1 MRNTL
6 KIFFF
11 ILALFLSFV
20 ISILFWKNIS
30 LSYANPG
37 GVIGFYSDN
46 SLSHY
51 NNLIHFIVFTGF
63 PILTFFILFKR
74 FFYKEVIITNILFSK
89 KIDLYKRNN
98 TLNPILVIAF
108 LIITINYFSLN
119 LVSNTVDYFHEGIT
133 LSAAFN
139 YHMTGL
145 FWEGSYL
152 SNSLFSDILAA
163 IIPWKIFDTVSIGS
177 YRVFHFFLKYITEIF
192 LVFFIYKLSFVFDFK
207 KNTQNVFFIAMTL
220 ISLKLNRDLTEIF
233 YPFRYRD
240 IPIFIL
246 LFLSIDFIKFEK
258 HKLLTPFLLG
268 FFCSISVLWS
278 VDRGIYYF
286 TGLIVLI
293 SLALIKKRFQ
303 AINLIMLGVF
313 SSFFLM
319 FLYFGQNEFQSF
331 IYNSVNVLKDF
342 DLFAGSKYPTIF
354 ESVGK
359 HAGRGTTN
367 LMIIILNG
375 FLVSFLFINQKI
387 KLTDNSRLFLLFF
400 FIVSCVVYRSALGV
414 TDGYHMKQSI
424 FFNKIFLISN
434 LLFLCFHNNFLDTI
448 KKLKFFAYIIL
459 TLIISKN
466 LIDINFSNILTFKE
480 RNLSLV
486 KKDDDNFLDQR
497 YINLRN
503 FILKNYDLKCVQ
515 LFSHDIIKPYLL
527 KKKYCT
533 KFNFLFVVSSNNV
546 QNKMINELKENKPN
560 IIFFNK
566 KYNFIYLKPVEKRF
580 QKIADFINRNYIIDK
595 QIDSW
600 IVYKKSK

>member
-1 MRNTL
+1 
-6 KIFFF
+6 
-11 ILALFLSFV
+11 
-20 ISILFWKNIS
+20 
-30 LSYANPG
+30 
-37 GVIGFYSDN
+37 
-46 SLSHY
+46 
-51 NNLIHFIVFTGF
+51 
-63 PILTFFILFKR
+63 
-74 FFYKEVIITNILFSK
+74 
-89 KIDLYKRNN
+89 
-98 TLNPILVIAF
+98 
-108 LIITINYFSLN
+108 
-119 LVSNTVDYFHEGIT
+119 
-133 LSAAFN
+133 
-139 YHMTGL
+139 
-145 FWEGSYL
+145 
-152 SNSLFSDILAA
+152 
-163 IIPWKIFDTVSIGS
+163 
-177 YRVFHFFLKYITEIF
+177 
-192 LVFFIYKLSFVFDFK
+192 
-207 KNTQNVFFIAMTL
+207 
-220 ISLKLNRDLTEIF
+220 
-233 YPFRYRD
+233 
-240 IPIFIL
+240 
-246 LFLSIDFIKFEK
+246 
-258 HKLLTPFLLG
+258 
-268 FFCSISVLWS
+268 
-278 VDRGIYYF
+278 
-286 TGLIVLI
+286 
-293 SLALIKKRFQ
+293 
-303 AINLIMLGVF
+303 
-313 SSFFLM
+313 
-319 FLYFGQNEFQSF
+319 
-331 IYNSVNVLKDF
+331 
-342 DLFAGSKYPTIF
+342 
-354 ESVGK
+354 
-359 HAGRGTTN
+359 
-367 LMIIILNG
+367 MIIILNG

-566 KYNFIYLKPVEKRF
+566 EYNFIYLKPVEKRF
-580 QKIADFINRNYIIDK
+580 QKIADFINRNYITDK